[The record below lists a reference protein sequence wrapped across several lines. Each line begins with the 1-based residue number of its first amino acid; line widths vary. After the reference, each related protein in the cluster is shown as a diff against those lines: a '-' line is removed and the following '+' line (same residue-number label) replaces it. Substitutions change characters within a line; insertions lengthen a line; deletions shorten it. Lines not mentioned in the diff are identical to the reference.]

1 MKISSFCRPSGCSS
15 WFRWRVLQIYRHKMQ
30 HFLATVALIEKR
42 LPQPPALKT
51 LAKQAFVKAPCFG
64 KLHRC
69 FWYKK
74 PPMPTGLSQTTFF
87 IIKVNTPPSPPL
99 SMLDIKVRHNPGIS
113 QHWHGGGG
121 GVTDTKSEVFKVFWK
136 TLSGF
141 LLMGFLQD
149 GNKKRFKFSA
159 SLHIKNVFQK
169 WFPPSEMTL
178 FPFVCDPF

>member
-74 PPMPTGLSQTTFF
+74 PPMPTGLSQTCLDFCSWGSFKMETKSGLSSVQVSILKMYFKNGF
-87 IIKVNTPPSPPL
+87 LRVKWRSFPL
-99 SMLDIKVRHNPGIS
+99 S
-113 QHWHGGGG
+113 
-121 GVTDTKSEVFKVFWK
+121 VTPFSETFGCNGSRARK
-136 TLSGF
+136 TFYPRSVCFNGWAQLT
-141 LLMGFLQD
+141 
-149 GNKKRFKFSA
+149 
-159 SLHIKNVFQK
+159 SLHGLNLYDTQI
-169 WFPPSEMTL
+169 L
-178 FPFVCDPF
+178 C